1 MLKVE
6 LILYKN
12 WRKNQCYIQFR
23 IIIMNFPVLQE
34 NVKIP
39 AVPDG
44 RSWQTKQ
51 H

>member
-23 IIIMNFPVLQE
+23 SIIMNFPVLQE

-39 AVPDG
+39 AVPAD
-44 RSWQTKQ
+44 RS
-51 H
+51 